1 MKEIQVV
8 AIYDYE
14 STDQQSLSFKKG
26 DSIRVITRLPS
37 GWWMG
42 ELDGKRGWFPSNY
55 VTLPELKVEPEQPIP
70 EPEAADQLGI
80 QTQNTLIEE
89 TLTLPDHWGIKS
101 LSNGKHYYFNI
112 LTNETKWS
120 LREIHQQIDD
130 VHNKDAQGD
139 IAINNAEFTWDG
151 MLAFVLAKLR
161 ILIRDIELKAK
172 ENYLSNTSSAVE
184 AIRTML
190 YACDSAAATSETL
203 NLSPKLKHGH
213 TLILNWVSRLILSA
227 KLSSTVWPPPDAS
240 DDFLQSAHELV
251 GAVKLFITEAS
262 ELKLSIHQLAPEDL
276 VQLQHAQFDTDHIG
290 QSKTD
295 AELVERLE
303 EITLNLFNLINQIG
317 ELSGG
322 KEGETFQRTEI
333 FELIR
338 KVVKEVGSFLALID
352 ELPLESLFEDLTIDF
367 KVNRLALLN
376 CVTDLVMS
384 TQAAARLKDEKQAH
398 EKIMIAID
406 LVNKASKDLL
416 ISTKFLI
423 EEKENMEHAT
433 LKSYIENY
441 SAPAPQN
448 AQKGLHKA
456 ASRTFNEHSN
466 RNSKS
471 DVSFLTRSSVL
482 YAEGSET
489 PHSRRSSIGFDSNVD
504 LQKLSVAIR
513 NSRLSNASGPES
525 PTSASLEKYTEAL
538 GDRNRYS
545 IIKSGQI
552 VNDIAD
558 AWYLATD
565 YPAEELILNQDGKV
579 KGGTLKVL
587 VEYLTGHR
595 HIDEYFNTSFLLS
608 YRTFTTNK
616 ELFPLLFA
624 RFNLPI
630 PNSLTNEEHQQWLG
644 LKQKPIRQRVCTV
657 LKNWIEFHCEGNPQD
672 VQTLSDIESF
682 NENQVKSILAIS
694 HISILKLIER
704 KRKSGYQAFKPPSLK
719 IKDKPPAPI
728 LPKNLKRFKVY
739 ELDPLEVA
747 RQITLWESS
756 IYLDMSGL
764 ELLSKTWEWEEPKP
778 MHVELLINISNHITN
793 WVVYSI
799 LGVGDVKKRSRAFG
813 FFIAVADRCAA
824 LSNFNGLMA
833 ILAAFNTPHIAR
845 LHKSWESINTK
856 YLDVLKALRNLM
868 SPEENFKAYR
878 AAIKNCTPPCIPFV
892 GVYLIDLSNI
902 NDLYPDN
909 LPSHPDSVNF
919 AKSCRIA
926 DTLKDSMIYT
936 TEYSLKPVA
945 EITGFL
951 RVEIMTDH
959 DESEL
964 EKMSFACEPK
974 RIFKR
979 LYAAKPQAAVAEK
992 LEPLGY
998 FIPRKPLDKLPNV
1011 KGISPQELNLP
1022 PHPRYR
1028 KEPQTLMRSIDY
1040 ENQLRY
1046 DVDGRTRMFL
1056 SEKTVKPGAILLVEQ
1071 VSSRLSPQSRS
1082 FAGVL
1087 MEVKRKGLA
1096 SNITLRSVVMGTG
1109 VQMKIPI
1116 FSPMVTKITV
1126 LQEPP
1131 TELEGNTE
1139 PIYWAIEEPE
1149 KSGIDFENVENI
1161 LLKYNNQKIKEKNA
1175 AAKLH

>member
-1 MKEIQVV
+1 MKEVQVV

-14 STDQQSLSFKKG
+14 ATDQQNLPFKKG
-26 DSIRVITRLPS
+26 DIIRVITRLPS

-42 ELDGKRGWFPSNY
+42 ELNSVRGWFPSNY
-55 VTLPELKVEPEQPIP
+55 VTLPELKVEKQEPIP
-70 EPEAADQLGI
+70 EPQPEPESTDQLGI

-89 TLTLPDHWGIKS
+89 TLT
-101 LSNGKHYYFNI
+101 
-112 LTNETKWS
+112 
-120 LREIHQQIDD
+120 EIHQQIDD
-130 VHNKDAQGD
+130 VHNKDTHGD
-139 IAINNAEFTWDG
+139 IAISNAEFTWDG

-190 YACDSAAATSETL
+190 YASDAAPSSSEPL
-203 NLSPKLKHGH
+203 LLSPKLKHGH

-262 ELKLSIHQLAPEDL
+262 ELKLPIHQLAPEDL

-322 KEGETFQRTEI
+322 KDGETLQRTEI

-338 KVVKEVGSFLALID
+338 KVVKEVGSFLTLID
-352 ELPLESLFEDLTIDF
+352 ELPLDSLFEDLTIDF

-384 TQAAARLKDEKQAH
+384 TQSAARLKDEKQAH

-441 SAPAPQN
+441 SAPAPQS

-456 ASRTFNEHSN
+456 ASRTFNEHNN
-466 RNSKS
+466 RNSTS
-471 DVSFLTRSSVL
+471 DSSFLTRSSVL
-482 YAEGSET
+482 YAQGSET
-489 PHSRRSSIGFDSNVD
+489 PHSRRSSVGFDSNVD
-504 LQKLSVAIR
+504 LQKLSIAIR

-525 PTSASLEKYTEAL
+525 PPTSPSLEKYTEAL
-538 GDRNRYS
+538 GDKNRYS
-545 IIKSGQI
+545 IVKAGQI
-552 VNDIAD
+552 VNEIAD
-558 AWYLATD
+558 VWYLNED
-565 YPAEELILNQDGKV
+565 YSSQDLILNQDGKV
-579 KGGTLKVL
+579 KGGSLKVL
-587 VEYLTGHR
+587 VEYLTSHR
-595 HIDEYFNTSFLLS
+595 HTDEYFNTSFLLS
-608 YRTFTTNK
+608 YKTFTTNK
-616 ELFPLLFA
+616 DLLDLLFE

-630 PNSLTNEEHQQWLG
+630 PSSLTNEEHKQWLE
-644 LKQKPIRQRVCTV
+644 LKQKPVRQRVCSII
-657 LKNWIEFHCEGNPQD
+657 KNWIEFHCEGTPD
-672 VQTLSDIESF
+672 DLEALGDIEKF
-682 NENQVKSILAIS
+682 ADNVVKPILAIS
-694 HISILKLIER
+694 HISIQKLIER
-704 KRKSGYQAFKPPSLK
+704 KRKSGYQLFKPPSLK
-719 IKDKPPAPI
+719 IKEKPPAPI
-728 LPKNLKRFKVY
+728 LPKNLKKFKVY

-756 IYLDMSGL
+756 IYLDMSSL
-764 ELLSKTWEWEEPKP
+764 ELLSKTWEWSEPKP

-799 LGVGDVKKRSRAFG
+799 LGVSDVKKRARAFG

-824 LSNFNGLMA
+824 LSNFNALMA
-833 ILAAFNTPHIAR
+833 ILAAFNTPHIVR
-845 LHKSWESINTK
+845 LHKSWENINAK
-856 YLDVLKALRNLM
+856 YLDVLKALRGLM

-878 AAIKNCTPPCIPFV
+878 TTIKNCTPPCIPFI

-902 NDLYPDN
+902 NDLYSDN
-909 LPSHPDSVNF
+909 LPSHPNSINF

-926 DTLKDSMIYT
+926 DILKDSMAYS
-936 TEYSLKPVA
+936 TEYSLKAVA

-951 RVEIMTDH
+951 RVEIMTEH
-959 DESEL
+959 DDAEL
-964 EKMSFACEPK
+964 EKMSFACES
-974 RIFKR
+974 KR
-979 LYAAKPQAAVAEK
+979 LFVHMYPDNKD
-992 LEPLGY
+992 
-998 FIPRKPLDKLPNV
+998 F
-1011 KGISPQELNLP
+1011 
-1022 PHPRYR
+1022 
-1028 KEPQTLMRSIDY
+1028 
-1040 ENQLRY
+1040 
-1046 DVDGRTRMFL
+1046 
-1056 SEKTVKPGAILLVEQ
+1056 AI
-1071 VSSRLSPQSRS
+1071 VSFTQ
-1082 FAGVL
+1082 
-1087 MEVKRKGLA
+1087 
-1096 SNITLRSVVMGTG
+1096 
-1109 VQMKIPI
+1109 
-1116 FSPMVTKITV
+1116 
-1126 LQEPP
+1126 
-1131 TELEGNTE
+1131 
-1139 PIYWAIEEPE
+1139 
-1149 KSGIDFENVENI
+1149 IDFKNSVI
-1161 LLKYNNQKIKEKNA
+1161 IWLLPTID
-1175 AAKLH
+1175 